1 MGKEST
7 PWRAIYAAWRAGAS
21 VESLAGRHGLR
32 VTYLRES
39 LNAARRVLGED
50 VMFAGPGCDDPRL
63 EPALSALARGEPGEA
78 ERQARAVSAV
88 VRAGE
93 ALETQRRRERLEAMV
108 MSDAALERVLEG
120 IEEYVQARVRSEIA
134 ARTAAQ
140 SG

>member
-1 MGKEST
+1 MGKERT

-21 VESLAGRHGLR
+21 VESLSECHGLR

-50 VMFAGPGCDDPRL
+50 MVFAGPGCDDPRL
-63 EPALSALARGEPGEA
+63 EPALSALARGEAGEA

-93 ALETQRRRERLEAMV
+93 ALESQRRRERLEAMV
-108 MSDAALERVLEG
+108 MNDAALGPVLEG
-120 IEEYVQARVRSEIA
+120 IEDYVQARVRSGIA
-134 ARTAAQ
+134 ALGPAQ
-140 SG
+140 PG

>member
-21 VESLAGRHGLR
+21 LEGLSKRHGMG
-32 VTYLRES
+32 VNYLRES

-50 VMFAGPGCDDPRL
+50 MVFAGPGCDDPRL
-63 EPALSALARGEPGEA
+63 EPALSALARGEAGEA
-78 ERQARAVSAV
+78 ERQAKAVSAV

-93 ALETQRRRERLEAMV
+93 ALEAQRRRERLEAMS
-108 MSDAALERVLEG
+108 MSDAALEQVLEE

-134 ARTAAQ
+134 ARAAAQ
-140 SG
+140 SR